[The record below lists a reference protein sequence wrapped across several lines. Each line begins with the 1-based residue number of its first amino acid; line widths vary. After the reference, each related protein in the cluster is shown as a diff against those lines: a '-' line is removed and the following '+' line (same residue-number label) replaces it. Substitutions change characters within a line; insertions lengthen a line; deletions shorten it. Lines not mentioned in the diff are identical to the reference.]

1 MTHLA
6 AVETGSRLWS
16 RSVTWSHVP
25 LSHHG
30 TLRLWEPS
38 EGKLRLPAHHW
49 VKRIEHWLWAI
60 RRSLK
65 ACLLLLFFLLIFLR
79 LLLALIFLFE
89 GLGQIFICQIS
100 CKHKK
105 CVGYRSFCK
114 LWLLSLSYTFHI
126 ESHVCCH
133 SPASL
138 CGHCEDEDPIS
149 HGLVHCHDLCFP
161 FCDHFVCHFSR
172 ISFPEF
178 PNSLH
183 QIHYWWVA
191 RIKER
196 QLLEKTN
203 FLFNLSKYF
212 LHFSSR
218 YFLSLLSSFGAR
230 RIRSATPVYRQLY

>member
-126 ESHVCCH
+126 ESHVCCL
-133 SPASL
+133 SL
-138 CGHCEDEDPIS
+138 RPLWGWRSYLSWPCPLPWSVLPI
-149 HGLVHCHDLCFP
+149 L
-161 FCDHFVCHFSR
+161 R
-172 ISFPEF
+172 SFRLSFLSYLLSGIPEF
-178 PNSLH
+178 PSPDPLLVGSTY
-183 QIHYWWVA
+183 QRAPVA
-191 RIKER
+191 RKN
-196 QLLEKTN
+196 Q
-203 FLFNLSKYF
+203 
-212 LHFSSR
+212 FS
-218 YFLSLLSSFGAR
+218 L
-230 RIRSATPVYRQLY
+230 